1 MKIAYVLFKGIICL
15 DLIGGRILG
24 MHLKASLG

>member
-1 MKIAYVLFKGIICL
+1 MKIAYALFDGITCL

-24 MHLKASLG
+24 VHLKASLG